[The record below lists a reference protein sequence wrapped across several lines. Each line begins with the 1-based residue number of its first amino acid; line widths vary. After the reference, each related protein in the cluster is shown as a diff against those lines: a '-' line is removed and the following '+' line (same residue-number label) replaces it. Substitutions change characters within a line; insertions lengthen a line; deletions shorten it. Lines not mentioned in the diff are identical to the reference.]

1 MPIHHKGSKTKL
13 ANGLTPKQNN
23 LKNELLTQIQETGEI
38 NYTKA
43 GLKVFNTKNR
53 KSAHQIVKDT
63 LESTGLQEIIDKAL
77 NAANASPDQLVE
89 NIANLAHA
97 QPKEYKDSTIL
108 KANLSL
114 LRLAG
119 VDVTGQSRAHKK
131 TIKTTIQQLD
141 FNESKQQMRTV
152 IQESTEFLDD
162 IDNS

>member
-23 LKNELLTQIQETGEI
+23 LKNELLRQIKDDGEI

-43 GLKVFNTKNR
+43 GLKVFNTTNR

-63 LESTGLQEIIDKAL
+63 LESTGLQETIDKAL
-77 NAANASPDQLVE
+77 NAANATPDHLIE

-97 QPKEYKDSTIL
+97 QPKEHKDSTIL

-119 VDVTGQSRAHKK
+119 VDVTGQKRAHK
-131 TIKTTIQQLD
+131 TTKTTIQQLD
-141 FNESKQQMRTV
+141 FDESKQQLRTV
-152 IQESTEFLDD
+152 IQESTEFLDE
-162 IDNS
+162 IDSS